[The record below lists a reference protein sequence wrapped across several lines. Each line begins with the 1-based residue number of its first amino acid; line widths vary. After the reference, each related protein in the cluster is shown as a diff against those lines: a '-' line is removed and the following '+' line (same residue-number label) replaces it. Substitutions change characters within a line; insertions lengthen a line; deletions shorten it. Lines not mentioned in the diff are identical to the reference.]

1 MNGSL
6 PTGSFA
12 TWTVTALKDSLLSTL
27 RGDEEPGGANLR
39 FYLYAVTMQG
49 WSEIRQGIQDWRN
62 LDKARE
68 VSAYI
73 GTDHAMT
80 DPAGLEA
87 MRRDGIAVRLMKNYR
102 GVFHPKAVWLER
114 SRESLVWAGSNNMT
128 RDGLI
133 YNIEFAVVIRC
144 VDIPQD
150 MRRWADEVHRT
161 SVELNDNDL
170 RSYSKQ
176 RSKFEQERRKKGAT
190 AFTWSG
196 RGDFPSEG
204 QLSVQSGDLVIEIM
218 PRETGSDGKQIQLP
232 VQATVEFFGLAH
244 NPGKEITLAE
254 RGRPESVRSLTM
266 TLFRNA
272 TVRLVIR
279 ELEYRDR
286 PCLVVFRRN
295 GPDDYEFEIIRESI
309 IPSQYRQLLNE
320 RCDRQTRAGSRRWG
334 IIGSSP

>member
-12 TWTVTALKDSLLSTL
+12 TWTVTALKDSLISTL
-27 RGDEEPGGANLR
+27 KGDKAPGDANLR
-39 FYLYAVTMQG
+39 FYLYAVTLQG
-49 WSEIRQGIQDWRN
+49 WSEIRQGVLDWRK
-62 LDKARE
+62 LDNARE
-68 VSAYI
+68 ASAYV

-80 DPAGLEA
+80 DPTGLEA

-102 GVFHPKAVWLER
+102 GVFHPKVVWLER
-114 SRESLVWAGSNNMT
+114 SKESHVWAGSNNMT

-150 MRRWADEVHRT
+150 MQQWADEVHNT

-170 RSYSKQ
+170 RSYSNQ
-176 RSKFEQERRKKGAT
+176 RSNFERERMKKGAT

-196 RGDFPSEG
+196 RGGFPSEG
-204 QLSVQSGDLVIEIM
+204 HPSVQAGDLVIEIM

-232 VQATVEFFGLAH
+232 VCAAKEFFRLA
-244 NPGKEITLAE
+244 NDQGKEIRLAE
-254 RGRPESVRSLTM
+254 RGRSEPVRSLTM
-266 TLFRNA
+266 RLFPNK
-272 TVRLVIR
+272 TVRLVIS

-286 PCLVVFRRN
+286 PCVVVFRRN

-309 IPSQYRQLLNE
+309 VPSQYRQLINE
-320 RCDRQTRAGSRRWG
+320 RCDRQTRSGSRRWG
-334 IIGSSP
+334 IIGGSP